1 MTLTPSEFSFG
12 CNQAGDLGI
21 ERVDMALDLFEPLFA
36 LALQDSDGEVFLAVL
51 ERGSVTHQAVTGI
64 DEFGQLGLLGTL
76 CRSDRGLQG
85 GSHARQQ
92 HGVDAIRFGERA
104 CGLGKAPGA
113 LRVELDAGPVG
124 QCGLKR
130 AVVCSSSRFEGDP
143 FNLPLVLAVQSEP
156 CVPWPCWRIG
166 AWLLRG

>member
-1 MTLTPSEFSFG
+1 MPPSECSIG
-12 CNQAGDLGI
+12 CDQAGDLSI
-21 ERVDMALDLFEPLFA
+21 KCVDMALDLFEALFA
-36 LALQDSDGEVFLAVL
+36 LALQDGDGEVLFAAL
-51 ERGSVTHQAVTGI
+51 ERGAVAHQAVPGI

-124 QCGLKR
+124 QCSLKR
-130 AVVCSSSRFEGDP
+130 AVVGGGRLEGDP
-143 FNLPLVLAVQSEP
+143 FNLPLP
-156 CVPWPCWRIG
+156 
-166 AWLLRG
+166 